1 MAKNKQTNNLKK
13 MMWSADDLFKNQEE
27 RDDEQRERIYD
38 LNLKDIEPFP
48 NHPFKVRNDD
58 EMNQLAESIKD
69 NGIIVPII
77 VRPIDGGKYQTV
89 AGHRRSY
96 ASKLAGKKTIP
107 AIVRNLTDD
116 EATILMVD
124 SNNQRETL
132 LPSEK
137 AFAYKMRLEAMK
149 RQVGRPSKKN
159 STPLGPN
166 LIGTRSNLE
175 LAAESPDSKTQIQRY
190 IRLTYLAPELLSLV
204 DEGRIKMRP
213 AVEISYLHP
222 ESQKDLIECIEAN
235 ECTPSH
241 AQTLRMRKLQD
252 ENKLNF
258 QTISDILSEAKPNQ
272 KEKVSFSRESLKR
285 YFPENYSTKQIEDTI
300 LKALEFYRFHQKQR
314 KERSN
319 ETVK

>member
-137 AFAYKMRLEAMK
+137 AFAYKMRLDAIK
-149 RQVGRPSKKN
+149 RQGKRTDLTSAPVGSK
-159 STPLGPN
+159 LG
-166 LIGTRSNLE
+166 GARSNLE

-222 ESQKDLIECIEAN
+222 ESQKDLIECTMIQVLLKKLSLTTFYRQTVKQSMQN
-235 ECTPSH
+235 GL
-241 AQTLRMRKLQD
+241 QTLIPSTTMPTAAAAKWKAKRQNTDKHSIFCRTLSAKSVTHSKTGTPTATLSAAELSAMDRK
-252 ENKLNF
+252 
-258 QTISDILSEAKPNQ
+258 
-272 KEKVSFSRESLKR
+272 
-285 YFPENYSTKQIEDTI
+285 
-300 LKALEFYRFHQKQR
+300 
-314 KERSN
+314 
-319 ETVK
+319 